1 MLLFLSPTGAN
12 RVQNDYCEK
21 HAAHIQALGPVRCLA
36 RSRAVISNKIYIWGD
51 FSVNKMTLSLQETCY
66 FYELEAMWADK
77 DCSQLVWR
85 DSLGKKKK
93 KKPFKCWRM
102 DSWYEKSEWWMFP
115 QRRQCREMSLHCN
128 AGCSKTKSWMTVSS
142 TWFFTKCKCALTFQV
157 RRSETRVYLVTNS
170 ERGSLSQYKSQFHQ
184 LLPEQQSNPLLI

>member
-1 MLLFLSPTGAN
+1 MWIKWLSACRK
-12 RVQNDYCEK
+12 RVIFTSWKQCEQTK
-21 HAAHIQALGPVRCLA
+21 TVPNSCDEILWE
-36 RSRAVISNKIYIWGD
+36 K
-51 FSVNKMTLSLQETCY
+51 
-66 FYELEAMWADK
+66 
-77 DCSQLVWR
+77 
-85 DSLGKKKK
+85 KKKK

-128 AGCSKTKSWMTVSS
+128 AGCTKTKSWMTVSS